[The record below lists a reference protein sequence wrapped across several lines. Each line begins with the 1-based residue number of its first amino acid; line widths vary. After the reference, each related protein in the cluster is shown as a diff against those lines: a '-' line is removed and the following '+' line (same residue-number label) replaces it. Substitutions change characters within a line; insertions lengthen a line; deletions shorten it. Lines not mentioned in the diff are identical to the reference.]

1 MGEAAADRASVAH
14 RAIGDAV
21 GDAGKRAARYIRHAS
36 VLNIGVGDAGAD
48 DDSVGL
54 LFDLP
59 KFVDASDIDQ
69 KIGLDQAHVEHG
81 PERLASGY
89 DFNETSVV
97 SQQR

>member
-1 MGEAAADRASVAH
+1 MGEAAADRAPVSH

-21 GDAGKRAARYIRHAS
+21 GDARQRATGYIRHAP

-48 DDSVGL
+48 HDSVGL

-59 KFVDASDIDQ
+59 KFFDAGDIDE

-81 PERLASGY
+81 P
-89 DFNETSVV
+89 
-97 SQQR
+97 